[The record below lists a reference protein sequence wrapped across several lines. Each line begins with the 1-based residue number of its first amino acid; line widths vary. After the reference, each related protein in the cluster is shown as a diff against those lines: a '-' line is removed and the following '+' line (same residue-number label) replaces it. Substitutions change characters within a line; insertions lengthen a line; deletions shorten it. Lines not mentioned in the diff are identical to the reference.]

1 MADKTIP
8 VRKKP
13 VSQKRVAVVLASLVG
28 TMTISAG
35 VLLLMEGGALG
46 TNVPGAFVAESAQV
60 APDANLQG
68 KAWNYIIIYESAD
81 LSARADSLAEGVVTG
96 GSDPHRIVRPKANF
110 HFVIDSS
117 SSWNDESKDGL
128 RQVGT
133 SWYQQEPG
141 APYASWPD
149 VRSHSFTPYTNAVG
163 ICIAS
168 DINRGHNVSEAQRR
182 TLIEVVQKLQ
192 KSYNI
197 PRENVLFQWDR
208 RLDAQ
213 GARPATPSQLAFEA
227 QIRSLLD

>member
-1 MADKTIP
+1 MADKTTP

-46 TNVPGAFVAESAQV
+46 TNVPGAFVAESSQMTPA
-60 APDANLQG
+60 ASLQA
-68 KAWNYIIIYESAD
+68 KPWNYIIIYESAD
-81 LSARADSLAEGVVTG
+81 MSARADSLAEGVVTG
-96 GSDPHRIVRPKANF
+96 GSDPHKSVRPKANF
-110 HFVIDSS
+110 HFVIDSET
-117 SSWNDESKDGL
+117 SWNEKRRDGML
-128 RQVGT
+128 QVGT
-133 SWYQQEPG
+133 SWDQQEPG

-163 ICIAS
+163 ICVAS
-168 DINRGHNVSEAQRR
+168 DVNRGHNVSEAQRQ

-197 PRENVLFQWDR
+197 PKENVLFQWDR

-213 GARPATPSQLAFEA
+213 GARPASPSQLAFEA
-227 QIRSLLD
+227 QIRALID